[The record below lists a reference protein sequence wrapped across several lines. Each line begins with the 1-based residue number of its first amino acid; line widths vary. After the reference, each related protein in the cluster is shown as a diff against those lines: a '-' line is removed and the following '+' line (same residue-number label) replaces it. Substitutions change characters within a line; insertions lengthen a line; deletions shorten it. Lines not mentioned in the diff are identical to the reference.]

1 MKIWRAMGVLMAVV
15 SLASAGAFGAQVEVV
30 RSGEPGWPQFRGAGR
45 DGVSRE
51 AGLLQA
57 WPEAG
62 PRVLWTAKGAGK
74 GFSSPTIAGG
84 RLFLTGDFGAELWI
98 VAYDLEGK
106 EVWRTRNGDAW
117 LNQYQGAR
125 AAVTVS
131 DGRMYQENAHGRVVC
146 LEAATGK
153 EIWAV
158 NVLEKYKG
166 ENIIW
171 GLSECLLVDE
181 RALYVTAGG
190 REALMVALDK
200 RTGAEIWRSEA
211 LVDAAGKGEVE
222 TAAYVPPIL
231 VSFAGRRLVIGHSA
245 RYLFCLDAE
254 TGARQ
259 WTQRRPTPYFVQAVT
274 PTVVGDGVFMA
285 APLGAPGT
293 LYRLKAPERAGGTVS
308 VEVAW
313 QSKLDTCHGGV
324 VHVGGRL
331 YGSYYPKRGGWAAL
345 DAATGAVLYENMEL
359 AKGSAVWADGR
370 LYALCEDGW
379 MVLLEPTE
387 KEFVTRG
394 KFRLV
399 QAKDRDAWAHPVILG
414 GRMYLRYH
422 DTVWCYDVSA
432 ARE

>member
-1 MKIWRAMGVLMAVV
+1 
-15 SLASAGAFGAQVEVV
+15 
-30 RSGEPGWPQFRGAGR
+30 
-45 DGVSRE
+45 
-51 AGLLQA
+51 
-57 WPEAG
+57 
-62 PRVLWTAKGAGK
+62 
-74 GFSSPTIAGG
+74 
-84 RLFLTGDFGAELWI
+84 
-98 VAYDLEGK
+98 
-106 EVWRTRNGDAW
+106 
-117 LNQYQGAR
+117 
-125 AAVTVS
+125 
-131 DGRMYQENAHGRVVC
+131 
-146 LEAATGK
+146 
-153 EIWAV
+153 
-158 NVLEKYKG
+158 
-166 ENIIW
+166 
-171 GLSECLLVDE
+171 
-181 RALYVTAGG
+181 
-190 REALMVALDK
+190 MVALDK

>member
-1 MKIWRAMGVLMAVV
+1 MKIWRAMGVLMAAV

-30 RSGEPGWPQFRGAGR
+30 RSREPGWPQFRGAGR

-131 DGRMYQENAHGRVVC
+131 DGRVYQENAHGRVVC

-394 KFRLV
+394 RFRLV

-422 DTVWCYDVSA
+422 DTVWCYEASA